1 MAEQRKLEFYL
12 QIFFA
17 TYPLNPQR
25 TNNSR
30 SLTQEMSHFKQ
41 YIETTVSHDP
51 LLSQTSEFV
60 TYYALPYV
68 PNPLDHKSFKH
79 LFTPQF
85 QQQLLHKV
93 TAFLD
98 ANHKRSLHSIDSHHG
113 EFHSSRLEQ
122 LYRESSQEQS
132 PAAALENQKLRRVIE
147 EMQAKIVEAYEK
159 QTQIE
164 GLIADIDSS
173 LAFEISKI
181 LGVPH
186 HAGGGIK
193 RSLGSAGNYPLQGRN
208 SSQGGTQH
216 HHMR

>member
-1 MAEQRKLEFYL
+1 M
-12 QIFFA
+12 
-17 TYPLNPQR
+17 
-25 TNNSR
+25 
-30 SLTQEMSHFKQ
+30 SLFKQ

-85 QQQLLHKV
+85 YQQLIHKV
-93 TAFLD
+93 TTFLD
-98 ANHKRSLHSIDSHHG
+98 ANLPLASSHKRAIHSIDSSSKHLG
-113 EFHSSRLEQ
+113 ENLSKPQSRLEL
-122 LYRESSQEQS
+122 LYLESGGVNRSNDSTTFQQ
-132 PAAALENQKLRRVIE
+132 ENQKLRRVIE

-164 GLIADIDSS
+164 GLIGDIDSS

-186 HAGGGIK
+186 NNNGGLNK
-193 RSLGSAGNYPLQGRN
+193 RTLGSAGNSYPLQGRN

-216 HHMR
+216 HHMRSSQL